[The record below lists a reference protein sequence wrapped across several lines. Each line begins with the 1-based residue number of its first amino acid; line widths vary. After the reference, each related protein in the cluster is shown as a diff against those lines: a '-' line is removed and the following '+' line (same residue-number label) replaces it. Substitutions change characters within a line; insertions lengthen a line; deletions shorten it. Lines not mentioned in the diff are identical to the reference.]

1 MKTDK
6 REKETKM
13 TAQSTLSKNIRYFRK
28 KKGLTQLGLAEMLYI
43 APQTVS
49 KWESGLSEPDA
60 ERLCMLADIFEV
72 SLDSLLRSTESA
84 SRQAFVAVDGG
95 GTKTDFVLFLE
106 SGEIIKRVTLEGCNP
121 NVVGTARS
129 VEIIADGIEK
139 LISKDV
145 HIAAAFAGIAGAGS
159 GNNKSAMQTELKA
172 RYPFMK
178 IRVDSDLYNVINM
191 VKNTDK
197 CIAAISGTGSCVCGF
212 DGERLHKTGG
222 WGYLFDEAGSGFDI
236 GRDAIR
242 HCLSVEEGE
251 CEATELYRA
260 VCNTLGGS
268 ALDNLDKIYARGKDY
283 IASFAPMVFDQYR
296 AGEKTA
302 CAIIKKTV
310 FRLAEL
316 VNRLYER
323 HACGKTVI
331 LAGGITSKRDVIEP
345 LLREKLNTGLTLV
358 FPEMTQIYGAAV
370 MCMKLYG
377 TNYNADQFEL
387 NFQKYINK

>member
-1 MKTDK
+1 
-6 REKETKM
+6 
-13 TAQSTLSKNIRYFRK
+13 
-28 KKGLTQLGLAEMLYI
+28 MLYI

-60 ERLCMLADIFEV
+60 DRLCMLADIFGV
-72 SLDSLLRSTESA
+72 SLDSLLRSTEAA
-84 SRQAFVAVDGG
+84 SRQALVAVDGG

-139 LISKDV
+139 LISKDL

-159 GNNKSAMQTELKA
+159 GNNKATMQSELKA

-178 IRVDSDLYNVINM
+178 IRVDTDLYNVINT

-197 CIAAISGTGSCVCGF
+197 CIAAISGTGSCVCGY

-242 HCLSVEEGE
+242 HCLSVEENG

-260 VCNTLGGS
+260 VCNTLGGA
-268 ALDNLDKIYARGKDY
+268 ALDNLDKIYAKGKDY
-283 IASFAPMVFDQYR
+283 IASFAPVVFEAYTRGDETSR
-296 AGEKTA
+296 
-302 CAIIKKTV
+302 AIIDKTV
-310 FRLAEL
+310 VRLAEL
-316 VNRLYER
+316 VNTLSER
-323 HACGKTVI
+323 HDCGNTVI
-331 LAGGITSKRDVIEP
+331 LAGGITSKKEVIEP
-345 LLREKLNTGLTLV
+345 LLRQKLNTGLSLV
-358 FPEMTQIYGAAV
+358 FPKMTQIYGAAV

-377 TNYNADQFEL
+377 TDYNADQFEL